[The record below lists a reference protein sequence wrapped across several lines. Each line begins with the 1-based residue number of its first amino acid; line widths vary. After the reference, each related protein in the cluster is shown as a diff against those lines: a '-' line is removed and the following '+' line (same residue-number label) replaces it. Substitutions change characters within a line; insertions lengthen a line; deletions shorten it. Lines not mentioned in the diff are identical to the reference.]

1 MVKFVISMS
10 RAQKR
15 FVLLLLDLSLVP
27 VAFAAAFVVHSG
39 IARSFGAI
47 ALNWPLVPLL
57 VVVAFT
63 LSLSLGTAS
72 IKLKQYDML
81 AAQKTALF
89 AALLAV
95 SSVALAELGKLN
107 IPHGFHV
114 VFGLVYFA
122 FSASSR
128 IFLLHVLMAIYSESA
143 AITRVLIYGAGRT
156 GMTLVASLRNRSDI
170 VPVAFIDDNAT
181 LRDLVVAGL
190 PVYSGVH
197 IEKLLKQYRIDRI
210 ILAMPS
216 LSVQKQTFL
225 SRRLAK
231 LGLEVQTLPAFSQLI
246 GEADLVDKLLPIRP
260 GEFISREPFR
270 TETASNLFNYS
281 DRSVLVTGA
290 GGSIGLE
297 LCRQVIAHQPRRLV
311 LFEMSEL
318 ALYNAEMEF
327 RVLAEGT
334 GIEIVAVLGSV
345 LNGNLVS
352 RVLIEHKIDSIFH
365 AAAYKHVPMVEANVT
380 VGLENNAIGTAVIA
394 QKARDLGI
402 KRFVL
407 ISTDKAVRP
416 RNIMG
421 ASKRLAEMIVQDLA
435 KRSPKTVF
443 SIVRFGNV
451 LGSSGSVLPLF
462 QEQISC
468 GGPVTLTDE
477 AVTRYF
483 MTIEEAAHLVL
494 LAGSFAEGGEVFVLD
509 MGEPVSVNDLAR
521 QLIKASGY
529 SVRDAENPD
538 GDIEIVTTGLRPGEK
553 LHEELMIRKG
563 AQTTAHPKIISVRE
577 DHLSELETA
586 AALRDLSDAIEA
598 DDVDLAQAALA
609 RWILGFSKSQG
620 VQDNLPKN
628 GSRVERN

>member
-1 MVKFVISMS
+1 
-10 RAQKR
+10 
-15 FVLLLLDLSLVP
+15 
-27 VAFAAAFVVHSG
+27 
-39 IARSFGAI
+39 
-47 ALNWPLVPLL
+47 
-57 VVVAFT
+57 
-63 LSLSLGTAS
+63 
-72 IKLKQYDML
+72 
-81 AAQKTALF
+81 
-89 AALLAV
+89 
-95 SSVALAELGKLN
+95 
-107 IPHGFHV
+107 
-114 VFGLVYFA
+114 
-122 FSASSR
+122 
-128 IFLLHVLMAIYSESA
+128 
-143 AITRVLIYGAGRT
+143 
-156 GMTLVASLRNRSDI
+156 
-170 VPVAFIDDNAT
+170 
-181 LRDLVVAGL
+181 
-190 PVYSGVH
+190 
-197 IEKLLKQYRIDRI
+197 
-210 ILAMPS
+210 
-216 LSVQKQTFL
+216 
-225 SRRLAK
+225 
-231 LGLEVQTLPAFSQLI
+231 
-246 GEADLVDKLLPIRP
+246 
-260 GEFISREPFR
+260 
-270 TETASNLFNYS
+270 
-281 DRSVLVTGA
+281 
-290 GGSIGLE
+290 
-297 LCRQVIAHQPRRLV
+297 
-311 LFEMSEL
+311 MSEL

-352 RVLIEHKIDSIFH
+352 RVLIEHKVDSIFH
-365 AAAYKHVPMVEANVT
+365 AAAYKHVPMVEANAT

-421 ASKRLAEMIVQDLA
+421 ASKRLAEMVVQDLA

-494 LAGSFAEGGEVFVLD
+494 LAGSLAEGGEVFVLD

-563 AQTTAHPKIISVRE
+563 AQTTEHPKIICVRE

-586 AALRDLSDAIEA
+586 AALRDLADAIAA
-598 DDVDLAQAALA
+598 DDISLVQDVIT
-609 RWILGFSKSQG
+609 RWIPGLANVQGQATKS
-620 VQDNLPKN
+620 PKVIAAVN
-628 GSRVERN
+628 FP

>member
-15 FVLLLLDLSLVP
+15 LVLLLLDLGFVP
-27 VAFAAAFVVHSG
+27 AAFAASFIIHSG
-39 IARSFGAI
+39 LARSDDAV
-47 ALNWPLVPLL
+47 LRNWPLIPLL

-63 LSLSLGTAS
+63 LSLSLGTAN
-72 IKLKQYDML
+72 IRLKQYDMV
-81 AAQKTALF
+81 AAQTTALF
-89 AALLAV
+89 AILLSI
-95 SSVALAELGKLN
+95 SSLALAELGKLG
-107 IPHGFHV
+107 IPHGYHV
-114 VFGLVYFA
+114 VFGMVYFA
-122 FSASSR
+122 LAASSR
-128 IFLLHVLMAIYSESA
+128 IFLLHILTAIYSEST

-156 GMTLVASLRNRSDI
+156 GMTLAASLRNRPDI

-225 SRRLAK
+225 SRRLSK

-246 GEADLVDKLLPIRP
+246 GEADLFDRLQPVRP
-260 GEFISREPFR
+260 GEFISREQFR
-270 TETASNLFNYS
+270 AVTGPDQHSYAGS
-281 DRSVLVTGA
+281 SVLVTGA
-290 GGSIGLE
+290 GGSIGME
-297 LCRQVIAHQPRRLV
+297 LCRQVIALRPRRLV
-311 LFEMSEL
+311 LLELSEL
-318 ALYNAEMEF
+318 ALYNAEKEF
-327 RVLAEGT
+327 QLLAEGT
-334 GIEIVAVLGSV
+334 GVEIVPVLGSV
-345 LNGNLVS
+345 SNGKLVG
-352 RVLIEHKIDSIFH
+352 RVLTENAIECIFH
-365 AAAYKHVPMVEANVT
+365 AAAYKHVPMVEANAN
-380 VGLENNAIGTAVIA
+380 VGLENNAFGTAVIA
-394 QKARDLGI
+394 QKARELGVR
-402 KRFVL
+402 RFVL

-416 RNIMG
+416 KNIMG
-421 ASKRLAEMIVQDLA
+421 ASKRLAEMIVQDYA
-435 KRSPKTVF
+435 TRSPKTIF

-462 QEQISC
+462 LEQISC

-494 LAGSFAEGGEVFVLD
+494 LAGGFAEGGEVFVLD
-509 MGEPVSVNDLAR
+509 MGKPISVGDLAR
-521 QLIKASGY
+521 QLIMASGY
-529 SVRDAENPD
+529 SVRDVKNPD

-563 AQTTAHPKIISVRE
+563 AQTTAHPKIICVRE

-586 AALRDLSDAIEA
+586 AMMRDLSEAIEA
-598 DDVDLAQAALA
+598 DDVAHACDVLG
-609 RWILGFSKSQG
+609 RWILGFADDAGQKRRLASG
-620 VQDNLPKN
+620 LAVTD
-628 GSRVERN
+628 